1 MKPPPGQ
8 LSLFELDARGEPL
21 VHQAGPRA
29 TPLAKSPELP
39 APRTLANH
47 DESRRLGTDGTGED
61 PLALLAGYLT
71 QLAAAPAPAARM
83 ATEVDLRQARD
94 DWLRRL
100 QTSRRSKSTLTA
112 YRVAIDDLLDWS
124 SDHGRNVFE
133 EATIVDHLAAYQ
145 RRAQPAPATYSR
157 RFGLLRRFLHWL
169 SRRSGLPDPFLELEP
184 PPKPQQEADWL
195 TEDEFA
201 RLLAAAEHPRRC
213 RKGLAERDRLVLLAL
228 VETSLRRSELIA
240 LNWCEVDLES
250 GRPSLLVRQ
259 GKGAKPR
266 RQPLAP
272 QLAEELQQLRD
283 EQSRG
288 PSDLH
293 IRRARVG
300 RVERGD
306 RHRRVIDNRGLEA
319 GRAARCLTAV
329 RRNASAAAT
338 ALAGQRCRH
347 HQVDGDPARR
357 EPATGLRVGE
367 VAVEASALHRL
378 LEQRVVGQRT
388 RVDGQ
393 IGVLGRLAERYR
405 HGTGVEVNGLGA
417 DQHERVALSDERLQR
432 VEQRRACGDERLSV
446 ARPVHCSPS
455 SRAARLLRSG
465 CGQDR

>member
-8 LSLFELDARGEPL
+8 LSLFELDAPSEPL
-21 VHQAGPRA
+21 VHQAGREQPPPA
-29 TPLAKSPELP
+29 ESPELP
-39 APRTLANH
+39 APRALANH
-47 DESRRLGTDGTGED
+47 DESRRLRTDDTGED

-124 SDHGRNVFE
+124 SDHGRSVFE

-145 RRAQPAPATYSR
+145 RRAQPAPATYYR
-157 RFGLLRRFLHWL
+157 RFGLLRRFLDWL

-195 TEDEFA
+195 TEDEFG

-228 VETSLRRSELIA
+228 VQTSLRRSELIA
-240 LNWCEVDLES
+240 LSWCDVDLASE
-250 GRPSLLVRQ
+250 RPSLLVRQ

-283 EQSRG
+283 ERRPA
-288 PSDLH
+288 PSDP
-293 IRRARVG
+293 VFC
-300 RVERGD
+300 
-306 RHRRVIDNRGLEA
+306 GLE
-319 GRAARCLTAV
+319 GKRLQPTI
-329 RRNASAAAT
+329 
-338 ALAGQRCRH
+338 LAG
-347 HQVDGDPARR
+347 
-357 EPATGLRVGE
+357 
-367 VAVEASALHRL
+367 
-378 LEQRVVGQRT
+378 
-388 RVDGQ
+388 
-393 IGVLGRLAERYR
+393 II
-405 HGTGVEVNGLGA
+405 
-417 DQHERVALSDERLQR
+417 
-432 VEQRRACGDERLSV
+432 
-446 ARPVHCSPS
+446 
-455 SRAARLLRSG
+455 SRAAEGAGLPKRVTAHTLRHTAATWLRQQTGDARLVAAYLGHADLSTVSRYAHVAE
-465 CGQDR
+465 DELHDAAAMLAKRVENTPRRRAA